1 MKRSLLII
9 FLVAFLGVVGCSG
22 AQSPEVPEDYYLYF
36 EEDFSTD
43 EQEDYWVSDCQVW
56 NTELWDFC
64 GWDSESETFRIYEAT
79 FQNET
84 NPRSETRI
92 KLNWDY
98 GDIYEYTVNFT
109 SLANGDDCYFH
120 VERYFDNLGY
130 DYYWRENGEYT
141 FRLDHGRG
149 DLNAEVILPNSSILE
164 NTQKTVFPP
173 SSNGMRLGIY
183 TKECDMAD
191 LRLDNIK
198 VYKHEDT
205 LDGRLNKLEYT
216 VKELVKKVTDLWY
229 EVFGGRW
236 DVDPVG
242 NDSIEVQYDNVL
254 IFDDFNRSDQNGLG
268 GNWIDVPF
276 RTWDISQN
284 TARIRGYGSQ
294 RAGYNGTIIQD
305 GYVSVKVRSDYQ

>member
-1 MKRSLLII
+1 
-9 FLVAFLGVVGCSG
+9 
-22 AQSPEVPEDYYLYF
+22 
-36 EEDFSTD
+36 
-43 EQEDYWVSDCQVW
+43 
-56 NTELWDFC
+56 
-64 GWDSESETFRIYEAT
+64 
-79 FQNET
+79 
-84 NPRSETRI
+84 
-92 KLNWDY
+92 
-98 GDIYEYTVNFT
+98 NFT

-305 GYVSVKVRSDYQ
+305 GYVSV